1 MTSDQ
6 NSKTPKN
13 LTRRSFLKASSAA
26 VAAGAAG
33 SFALAGCTPKEEP
46 RTTAVEPLDSDVT
59 QKFSFCGICSA
70 NCAMVAE
77 IDDNGRA
84 VQLKGNPD
92 DQVAQGKLCVKGY
105 AALKDLYDPDRLK
118 YPMKRTN
125 PEKGP
130 GVDPGWT
137 KISWEEAYKL
147 TADEFNKARENH
159 GPESIA
165 FFSRGHPWMN
175 RLREAIG
182 TPNHIQHH
190 STCFTTYTA
199 IWRACV
205 GTGNRPFML
214 DVANSNY
221 LLSFGWDMPSKAKN
235 MSARDYVQA
244 LQKGAKS
251 VVVDPKLTVTATL
264 ANEWVPIKPGTDL
277 AFMLAM
283 INVILDEDLYDHEFV
298 NNYTQ
303 GIEELREAVKE
314 YTPSWA
320 EDKTD
325 VPAGTIYRISR
336 EFATNKPALIPNH
349 KRDAGGP
356 NHVNSWRA
364 AFTILILNS
373 LVGSM
378 DREGGQ
384 IIGRTPSF
392 DVSFNSLF
400 PAPDMPSMRTDR
412 IDGFEKHPIIGPT
425 RRGDFSTVTD
435 AILTEKPYPLKAAL
449 VRKHNVLA
457 FPDAV
462 KSTEALKKLDFL
474 AVIDIW
480 PSEMVQMADVVFP
493 ESYFLETWG
502 MGNRSYF
509 AMYPQIA
516 LREPI
521 IEPLHDTKGY
531 GGIIEGIAQEMGL
544 GHYFANVSGG
554 RLRDEQ
560 LKSVGSSWEELT
572 NSPNGLWSDEKPFTP
587 RTSWPTDSGKIELYS
602 NKLKEAGYDPLPYWQ
617 PKREMPSDDY
627 PFYMIISRPGMHKMS
642 QTQNNYLML
651 QEYPENFV
659 IMNTDKAHDMGI
671 SHGQELYVESRA
683 GKIKLKAHLTNG
695 IRPDCVCVEHG
706 FGHWSQ
712 KLSLAY
718 QRGANEGDLI
728 PRINIQ
734 EMLEIK
740 DPGAGSAMNDFCVR
754 VYKA

>member
-1 MTSDQ
+1 MARSGDQ
-6 NSKTPKN
+6 KTPKN

-33 SFALAGCTPKEEP
+33 SFALSGCVPKKEP
-46 RTTAVEPLDSDVT
+46 TTTKIDPVDPSMDY
-59 QKFSFCGICSA
+59 KFSFCGICGA
-70 NCAMVAE
+70 NCAMMAE
-77 IDDNGRA
+77 IDENGRA
-84 VQLKGNPD
+84 VRLKGNPD
-92 DQVAQGKLCVKGY
+92 DQVARGYLCVKGY

-130 GVDPGWT
+130 GIDPGWV

-147 TADEFNKARENH
+147 TADEFNKARYNH

-165 FFSRGHPWMN
+165 FFSRGHPWMD
-175 RLREAIG
+175 RLRQAIG
-182 TPNHIQHH
+182 TPNRIMHH

-199 IWRACV
+199 VWRACT
-205 GTGNRPFML
+205 GLGNRPWVL
-214 DVANSNY
+214 DLENANY
-221 LLSFGWDMPSKAKN
+221 ILSFGWDMPSKAKN

-244 LQKGAKS
+244 IQKGTKT
-251 VVVDPKLTVTATL
+251 VVVDPRLTVTATL
-264 ANEWVPIKPGTDL
+264 ADEWVPIKPGTDL

-283 INVILDEDLYDHEFV
+283 INVILDEDLYDHDFV

-303 GIEELREAVKE
+303 GIDELKEAVKD
-314 YTPSWA
+314 YTPAWA
-320 EDKTD
+320 EKLTD
-325 VPAGTIYRISR
+325 VPAGTIYRIAR
-336 EFATNKPALIPNH
+336 EFGTYKPALIPNH

-356 NHVNSWRA
+356 NHINSWRA
-364 AFTILILNS
+364 AFTMLILNS

-384 IIGRTPSF
+384 IIQRMPSYG
-392 DVSFNSLF
+392 VSFNDLF
-400 PAPDMPSMRTDR
+400 PAPPMPGMRKER

-425 RRGDFSTVTD
+425 LRGDFSTITD
-435 AILTEKPYPLKAAL
+435 AILNEDPYPLKAAL
-449 VRKHNVLA
+449 VRKHNTLA

-462 KSTEALKKLDFL
+462 KFTEALKKLDFI
-474 AVIDIW
+474 AVIDVW

-493 ESYFLETWG
+493 EPYFLEISG
-502 MGNRSYF
+502 MGAREY
-509 AMYPQIA
+509 AAYRPQIA

-521 IEPLHDTKGY
+521 IKPLHDTKGY
-531 GGIIEGIAQEMGL
+531 GTIIVGIANEMGL
-544 GHYFANVSGG
+544 GHYFENVSGG
-554 RLRDEQ
+554 RLWDAQ
-560 LKSVGSSWEELT
+560 LKGLGSSWEELK
-572 NSPNGLWSDEKPFTP
+572 NSPNGLWTSDQPFTP

-602 NKLKEAGYDPLPYWQ
+602 GKLKEAGYDPLPYWQ
-617 PKREMPSDDY
+617 PKRETPSDDF

-659 IMNTDKAHDMGI
+659 IMNRDKAHDMGI

-683 GKIKLKAHLTNG
+683 GKVKLKANLTNG
-695 IRPDCVCVEHG
+695 IRPDCVCIEHG
-706 FGHWSQ
+706 FGHWSKQ
-712 KLSLAY
+712 LTLAY

-728 PRINIQ
+728 PKMNIK

-754 VYKA
+754 IYKA